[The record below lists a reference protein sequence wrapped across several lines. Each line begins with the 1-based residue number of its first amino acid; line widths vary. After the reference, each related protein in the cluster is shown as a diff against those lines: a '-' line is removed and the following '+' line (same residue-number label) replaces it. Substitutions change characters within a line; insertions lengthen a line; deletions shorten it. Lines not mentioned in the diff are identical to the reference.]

1 MGEKPRLASAL
12 AKRGPPALMGA
23 MAAENQSLATYLP
36 VLVQVVLG
44 LSIPAAILLVSHIF
58 GQRAKGNYIK
68 DKAYECGLPSE
79 GKVHPRFA
87 VKFHV
92 TAMLFILFDI
102 EVVFLVPWALVYRE
116 FLAASIAITGATA
129 VFLGILVFG
138 LVYELRRGA
147 LEWEK

>member
-1 MGEKPRLASAL
+1 
-12 AKRGPPALMGA
+12 
-23 MAAENQSLATYLP
+23 MATTEQSLATYLP
-36 VLVQVVLG
+36 VLVQIVLG
-44 LSIPAAILLVSHIF
+44 LSVPIVVLIASHIF

-87 VKFHV
+87 VKFYV

-116 FLAASIAITGATA
+116 FLAAGIAITTATA
-129 VFLGILVFG
+129 VFLGVLVLG
-138 LVYELRRGA
+138 LFYEVRRGA

>member
-1 MGEKPRLASAL
+1 
-12 AKRGPPALMGA
+12 
-23 MAAENQSLATYLP
+23 MAIAETQNLATYLP
-36 VLVQVVLG
+36 FLVQVILG
-44 LSIPAAILLVSHIF
+44 LSIPAGILAVSHLF
-58 GQRAKGNYIK
+58 GQRAKTNYIK

-87 VKFHV
+87 VKFYV

-102 EVVFLVPWALVYRE
+102 EVVFLIPWALVYQE

-129 VFLGILVFG
+129 VFLSVLIFG
-138 LVYELRRGA
+138 LIYEVKRGA

>member
-1 MGEKPRLASAL
+1 
-12 AKRGPPALMGA
+12 
-23 MAAENQSLATYLP
+23 MAAADQSLATYLP

-44 LSIPAAILLVSHIF
+44 LSIPVAIIVASHIF

-87 VKFHV
+87 VKFYV

-116 FLAASIAITGATA
+116 FLAAGIAITAATA
-129 VFLGILVFG
+129 VFLGVLVLG
-138 LVYELRRGA
+138 LAYEFKRGA

>member
-1 MGEKPRLASAL
+1 
-12 AKRGPPALMGA
+12 
-23 MAAENQSLATYLP
+23 MAAAESQSLSTYLP

-44 LSIPAAILLVSHIF
+44 LSIPAIILAVSPLF

-68 DKAYECGLPSE
+68 DKVYECGLPME
-79 GKVHPRFA
+79 GKPHPRFA
-87 VKFHV
+87 VKFYV

-116 FLAASIAITGATA
+116 FLAAGIAITAATA
-129 VFLGILVFG
+129 VFLGVLVLG
-138 LVYELRRGA
+138 LAYEFKRGA

>member
-1 MGEKPRLASAL
+1 
-12 AKRGPPALMGA
+12 
-23 MAAENQSLATYLP
+23 MAAAESQSLSTYLP

-44 LSIPAAILLVSHIF
+44 LSIPAIILAVSHLF

-68 DKAYECGLPSE
+68 DKAYECGLPME
-79 GKVHPRFA
+79 GKPHPRFA
-87 VKFHV
+87 VKFYV

-116 FLAASIAITGATA
+116 FLATGIAITAATA
-129 VFLGILVFG
+129 VFLGVLVLG
-138 LVYELRRGA
+138 LAYEFKRGA

>member
-1 MGEKPRLASAL
+1 
-12 AKRGPPALMGA
+12 
-23 MAAENQSLATYLP
+23 MAAAETQSLATYLP
-36 VLVQVVLG
+36 VLVQAALG
-44 LSIPAAILLVSHIF
+44 LAVPASILAVSHLF

-116 FLAASIAITGATA
+116 FLAASIAVTGATA
-129 VFLGILVFG
+129 VFLAVLVLG
-138 LVYELRRGA
+138 LVYEVRRGA

>member
-1 MGEKPRLASAL
+1 
-12 AKRGPPALMGA
+12 
-23 MAAENQSLATYLP
+23 MAAAESQSLSTYLP

-44 LSIPAAILLVSHIF
+44 LSIPAIILAVSHLF

-68 DKAYECGLPSE
+68 DKAYECGLPME
-79 GKVHPRFA
+79 GKPHPRFA
-87 VKFHV
+87 VKFYV

-116 FLAASIAITGATA
+116 FLAAGIAITAATA
-129 VFLGILVFG
+129 VFLGVLVLG
-138 LVYELRRGA
+138 LAYEFKRGE